1 MRCPDSTM
9 SLPADAPLNM
19 EPSFR
24 ALAERYRVVFFDAY
38 GVLKNSK
45 GMIEGAG
52 ETLAALMDAGIDCYV
67 ITNDASRSLEAMAQT
82 YVHPQRGPLLPVDKI
97 ISSGMLA
104 SEFLSLKFGAL
115 EPSVAP
121 GCVAYLGKPES
132 AYFIEAAGLQ
142 AVPLAEVSDA
152 QQLLALA
159 FLDDEGFDWN
169 EGLTRAVNML
179 RRTNLTTLVA
189 NPDVS
194 YPAGGGEVGVAVGS
208 LANMV
213 ERITRKTFLRFG
225 KPDTQI
231 FSFAYAR
238 LLSEYPDISKRDVL
252 MVGDTLHMDIL
263 GANQF
268 GIDTALVLSGN
279 TRPDEVSR
287 LVAATSVIPTYIC
300 QSIVG

>member
-1 MRCPDSTM
+1 M
-9 SLPADAPLNM
+9 SLSAAAPLKL

-24 ALAERYRVVFFDAY
+24 ALAARYRAVFFDAY

-52 ETLAALMDAGIDCYV
+52 EALAALMDAGIDCYI
-67 ITNDASRSLEAMAQT
+67 ITNDASRSPEAMALT
-82 YVHPQRGPLLPVDKI
+82 YVHPQRGPLLSLDKI
-97 ISSGMLA
+97 VSSGMLA
-104 SEFLSLKFGAL
+104 SEFLSLKFGDLGPEAT
-115 EPSVAP
+115 P

-142 AVPLAEVSDA
+142 AVPLAEVLDA
-152 QQLLALA
+152 QQLVALA

-169 EGLTRAVNML
+169 ISLTRAVNIL
-179 RRTNLTTLVA
+179 RRANLTTLVA

-238 LLSEYPDISKRDVL
+238 LLATYPDITKREVL

-279 TRPDEVSR
+279 TQADEVSR
-287 LVAATSVIPTYIC
+287 LVGSTSVIPTYVC
-300 QSIVG
+300 RSIVD